1 MIIKSIDPPII
12 SPEEGKRLTNG
23 DVIAER
29 DVYIGVGD
37 KIENWYEITEEEAEK
52 ILEERRASEEI
63 GQGGI

>member
-12 SPEEGKRLTNG
+12 TPDEGKRLTNG

-37 KIENWYEITEEEAEK
+37 KIENWYEITEEEYQK
-52 ILEERRASEEI
+52 IKEEAARELELPFI
-63 GQGGI
+63 